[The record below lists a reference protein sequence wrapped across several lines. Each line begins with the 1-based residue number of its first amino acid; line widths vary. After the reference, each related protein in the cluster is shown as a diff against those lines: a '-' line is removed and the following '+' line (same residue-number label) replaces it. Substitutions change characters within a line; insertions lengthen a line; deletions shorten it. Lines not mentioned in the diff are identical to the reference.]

1 MGSVHCAATVRG
13 RRVVV
18 FVNTIFIIVPTL
30 LPLKIKMPK
39 IVIHYFDMPFWRAEV
54 SRLALHLGKV
64 EFEDKKIK
72 DFSEFKASG
81 IAPLGQAPILEV
93 DGKVVAQTGAIARY
107 CGKASGFYPKDD
119 DFAAAKIDEIID
131 TATDITNLIGGTM
144 RIPDQKE
151 KLEARATLASGKLPF
166 YFGALET
173 FLTQNGSTG
182 FYVGSTMTIAD
193 LAMWRLLGWFKGRA
207 LDGIPTD
214 IFDTYPLVLQHYN
227 SIDAHPEIRKWMET
241 RYSKKF

>member
-18 FVNTIFIIVPTL
+18 FVNTIFIIVPNL

-72 DFSEFKASG
+72 DFKEFKESG
-81 IAPLGQAPILEV
+81 VAPFGQAPILEV

-107 CGKASGFYPKDD
+107 CGKVGGFYPKDD

-131 TATDITNLIGGTM
+131 TATDITNLIGTTM
-144 RIPDQKE
+144 RLTDADE
-151 KLEARATLASGKLPF
+151 KMEARKVIAEVTLPKYLT
-166 YFGALET
+166 ALEKIMKE
-173 FLTQNGSTG
+173 NGSTG
-182 FYVGSTMTIAD
+182 FYVGTKMTIAD
-193 LAMWRLLGWFKGRA
+193 IAVWRLFGWLSG
-207 LDGIPTD
+207 GIVD
-214 IFDTYPLVLQHYN
+214 
-227 SIDAHPEIRKWMET
+227 
-241 RYSKKF
+241 